1 MSSITASIFKAY
13 DIRGIVKTDLT
24 PVAVRQI
31 GQAFASESLEQNC
44 KTVVIAR
51 DGRLSSPDLS
61 KALAEGLQAGGCDV
75 IDVGLVPTPVL
86 YFATHHLK
94 TGTGIMITG
103 SHNPPEYNGLKML
116 IDGNPFYGES
126 IQQLRQRIEDGKLNS
141 GSGNYSE
148 DNVLPTY
155 VETIINDIKLA
166 KPLNIAVDCGNGVAS
181 VVAAELFKKLGC
193 NITEM
198 FCEVDGTFPNH
209 HPDPS
214 KLENLKDI
222 CAKIESE
229 NLDLGLAFDGDG
241 DRVGVIDN

>member
-24 PVAVRQI
+24 PDAVRQI

-116 IDGNPFYGES
+116 INGNPFYGEQ
-126 IQQLRQRIEDGKLNS
+126 IQQLRQRIEDGKINS

-148 DNVLPTY
+148 ENVLPIY
-155 VETIINDIKLA
+155 VETIVNDVKLA

-181 VVAAELFKKLGC
+181 VVAAELFKNWAAILPRC
-193 NITEM
+193 I
-198 FCEVDGTFPNH
+198 
-209 HPDPS
+209 
-214 KLENLKDI
+214 
-222 CAKIESE
+222 AKWMVTSLTIILTPV
-229 NLDLGLAFDGDG
+229 NWKT
-241 DRVGVIDN
+241 